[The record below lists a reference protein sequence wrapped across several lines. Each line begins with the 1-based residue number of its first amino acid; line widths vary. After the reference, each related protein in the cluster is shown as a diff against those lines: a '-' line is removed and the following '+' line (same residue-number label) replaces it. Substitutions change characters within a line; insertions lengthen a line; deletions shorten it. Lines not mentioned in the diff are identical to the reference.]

1 MCSFWTRVGRRRFL
15 LFFAFAQS
23 GFKAAGRTREK
34 NAATRRVYPRTTER
48 ENKQHIS
55 RHART
60 NEGIEYK
67 DASSLFLLLLL
78 LLVFFF
84 RIVSRAS
91 QNEARSDDVS
101 PPPSFLRSRIFVLDG
116 DNEVS
121 SFFFCF
127 FVLAWLFR
135 GREGDAL
142 RV

>member
-1 MCSFWTRVGRRRFL
+1 VLFL
-15 LFFAFAQS
+15 DPEGEGEDFFFFFALAHQS
-23 GFKAAGRTREK
+23 GFKAAGRAREK

-48 ENKQHIS
+48 ENKQHNS

-60 NEGIEYK
+60 NEGIKYK
-67 DASSLFLLLLL
+67 NTSSLFLRIIII
-78 LLVFFF
+78 FFF

-101 PPPSFLRSRIFVLDG
+101 PPSFFLRSRIFVLDG
-116 DNEVS
+116 DNEVF